1 MRKSKKSKILS
12 LMLCMSMILSTFTFT
27 SGAVFAEETGTTAA
41 SAEQQPT
48 EPTDNAADSTDE
60 TTSTDSTKSSQ
71 QDTDKND
78 ITKMTVKE
86 QFEYLASLKTDAERK
101 AEIEKLSEAQREA
114 LQAYVEEQSENSDA
128 ADTKDS
134 ATVSKTVDFTDVAP
148 FLDPVVGKSS
158 TVKSLKKSAKLMT
171 AKLAD
176 FVSAVK
182 TAAAANVSEGSERV
196 DNDGIVTSKT
206 AAKNADGTYKIRLE
220 SYVTGSTTS
229 STVTETIPT
238 DIVLVLDQSGSMAE
252 SFGYKYNEITGYPKY
267 NEYYYQ
273 KANPS
278 SYSSST
284 PNLWYKLDNG
294 EYVEVKVQRAGEWEL
309 DKYTYTYT
317 YTYNGKT
324 TTLGTS
330 TGVWKDP
337 GYTFYTKEKDTSTT
351 KLAALKNAVTSFSN
365 SVAEKTKGAD
375 GQAGTSD
382 DVNHRIAIVG
392 FGSDGDS
399 RSYYYT
405 NTELFNGST
414 QIRYDQLKKSDYES
428 AFQDMSTSDGQSKVK
443 ASIGALAAEG
453 ATRADLGMDMAQ
465 NVLTNNPVEQGTKRN
480 RVVIMFTDGSP
491 TSSNGFEL
499 NVANNAISK
508 AGDIKDA
515 GTTVYSVGIFDGAD
529 AGSTGSKPNRD
540 LDGDSSSLPAA
551 CNWFM
556 QNLSSNNG
564 NVNIP
569 SYYLS
574 ASDSTALNK
583 IFEEISKQ
591 IDEGGADVK
600 LDSTTVVKDIVSDYF
615 ELPEGT
621 DASKITLKTAD
632 FDGYESDGKTPKWK
646 TEVDASGVTA
656 SIDNKTLNVTGFD
669 FSANY
674 VGIDEEKT
682 AQTKTPRGKK
692 LIIEFNVKARDGFLG
707 GNGVPTNGAD
717 SGIYTKKDGADTV
730 MENFEQ
736 PTVDVPISEIAAK
749 ASDKNV
755 YLDGSLDASDIR
767 SGVTVKAGN
776 STLDLTKENYG
787 LESWQN
793 AFVDISVSAK
803 DKAGNDIFADGYE
816 GMKNLTADDSYT
828 VEASIK
834 AKSDSEGKSAS
845 ANGNV
850 NVFKPELT
858 YKDSIVYYGD
868 KAPESYDGNKV
879 GGTVWKHGD
888 KTSTEVT
895 MTGDAPT
902 LDISYNPAI
911 GDGTYYKDGKIST
924 KQDIPVKATVKI
936 GDKDV
941 TGHVTFKHNDCN
953 PACGFDSTKEQF
965 LIHVKT
971 CSLTVKKTGGVSGE
985 PYVMNIYKDGAETP
999 YTSLTIVG
1007 NAEKTVKE
1015 LPVGTYTVQ
1024 EDTNWAWRYSET
1036 APEITPADG
1045 INLSKD
1051 KTSDKITVKN
1061 QNRYGS
1067 FLNGYS
1073 TVVKNTFG
1081 ESN

>member
-1 MRKSKKSKILS
+1 MRKTRKSKLLS
-12 LMLCMSMILSTFTFT
+12 LVLCMSLIISTFAFMPQI
-27 SGAVFAEETGTTAA
+27 AA
-41 SAEQQPT
+41 ADDSAAPTDATQQAADNT
-48 EPTDNAADSTDE
+48 EPSDS
-60 TTSTDSTKSSQ
+60 
-71 QDTDKND
+71 
-78 ITKMTVKE
+78 
-86 QFEYLASLKTDAERK
+86 
-101 AEIEKLSEAQREA
+101 
-114 LQAYVEEQSENSDA
+114 A
-128 ADTKDS
+128 ADTQSDS
-134 ATVSKTVDFTDVAP
+134 DADSDQKADDSKAADDSDADSGEAEASGVKTVDFTDVAP

-206 AAKNADGTYKIRLE
+206 AAKNDDGTYKIRLE

-238 DIVLVLDQSGSMAE
+238 DIVLVLDQSGSMAD
-252 SFGYKYNEITGYPKY
+252 SFGYKYNEITGTSKY
-267 NEYYYQ
+267 NNYYYY
-273 KANPS
+273 KANPLRS
-278 SYSSST
+278 SSST

-294 EYVEVKVQRAGEWEL
+294 EYVEVKVQRAGEWEIE
-309 DKYTYTYT
+309 KYTYTYT

-330 TGVWKDP
+330 TGIFENP

-392 FGSDGDS
+392 FGSGS
-399 RSYYYT
+399 SGYK

-414 QIRYDQLKKSDYES
+414 QARYDRLKTSDYES

-443 ASIGALAAEG
+443 ASIGALDASG
-453 ATRADLGMDMAQ
+453 ATRADLGMNMAE

-499 NVANNAISK
+499 EVANNAISK
-508 AGDIKDA
+508 ASDIKAA
-515 GTTVYSVGIFDGAD
+515 GATVYSVGIFDGAD

-632 FDGYESDGKTPKWK
+632 FDGYESDGKTAKWK

-656 SIDNKTLNVTGFD
+656 SISDKTLNVTGFD
-669 FSANY
+669 FSENY
-674 VGIDEEKT
+674 VGIDEDKT
-682 AQTKTPRGKK
+682 AGTKTPRGKK

-707 GNGVPTNGAD
+707 GNGVPTNGTD

-736 PTVDVPISEIAAK
+736 PTVDVPISKITAE

-767 SGVTVKAGN
+767 SSVAVKAGN

-803 DKAGNDIFADGYE
+803 DKADNDIFADGYE
-816 GMKNLTADDSYT
+816 GMTNLTADVSYT

-834 AKSDSEGKSAS
+834 AKSGSGGNTDSAT
-845 ANGNV
+845 GNV
-850 NVFKPELT
+850 NVFNPELT

-868 KAPESYDGNKV
+868 TAPESYDGNKV
-879 GGTVWKHGD
+879 GDTVWKHGD
-888 KTSTEVT
+888 AEDTSVT
-895 MTGDAPT
+895 MTGTKPELT
-902 LDISYNPAI
+902 ISYNPAI
-911 GDGTYYKDGKIST
+911 GDETYYKGGKIST
-924 KQDIPVKATVKI
+924 KQDIPVNVIVKI
-936 GDKDV
+936 GGKDV
-941 TGHVTFKHNDCN
+941 TGHVTFRHNDCD
-953 PACGFDSTKEQF
+953 PKCGFDSKKEQF

-971 CSLTVKKTGGVSGE
+971 CSLTVKKTGGVTGE
-985 PYVMNIYKDGAETP
+985 PYVMYIYKDGAETP

-1007 NAEKTVKE
+1007 NAEKIVKE
-1015 LPVGTYTVQ
+1015 LPVGTYTVK
-1024 EDTNWAWRYSET
+1024 EDTNWAWRYSKTE
-1036 APEITPADG
+1036 PEITPADG
-1045 INLSKD
+1045 VSLSNE

>member
-1 MRKSKKSKILS
+1 MRKTRKSKLLS
-12 LMLCMSMILSTFTFT
+12 LVLCMSLIISTFAFMPQI
-27 SGAVFAEETGTTAA
+27 AA
-41 SAEQQPT
+41 ADDSAAPTDATQQAADNT
-48 EPTDNAADSTDE
+48 EPSDS
-60 TTSTDSTKSSQ
+60 
-71 QDTDKND
+71 
-78 ITKMTVKE
+78 
-86 QFEYLASLKTDAERK
+86 
-101 AEIEKLSEAQREA
+101 
-114 LQAYVEEQSENSDA
+114 A
-128 ADTKDS
+128 ADTQSDS
-134 ATVSKTVDFTDVAP
+134 DADSDQKADDSKAADDSDADSGEAEASGVKTVDFTDVAP

-206 AAKNADGTYKIRLE
+206 AAKNDDGTYKIRLE

-238 DIVLVLDQSGSMAE
+238 DIVLVLDQSGSMAD
-252 SFGYKYNEITGYPKY
+252 SFGYKYNEITGTSKY
-267 NEYYYQ
+267 NNYYYY
-273 KANPS
+273 KANPLRS
-278 SYSSST
+278 SSST

-294 EYVEVKVQRAGEWEL
+294 EYVEVKVQRAGEWEIE
-309 DKYTYTYT
+309 KYTYTYT

-330 TGVWKDP
+330 TGIFENP

-392 FGSDGDS
+392 FGSGS
-399 RSYYYT
+399 SGYK

-414 QIRYDQLKKSDYES
+414 QARYDRLKTSDYES

-443 ASIGALAAEG
+443 ASIGALDASG
-453 ATRADLGMDMAQ
+453 ATRADLGMNMAE

-499 NVANNAISK
+499 EVANNAISK
-508 AGDIKDA
+508 ASDIKAA
-515 GTTVYSVGIFDGAD
+515 GATVYSVGIFDGAD

-632 FDGYESDGKTPKWK
+632 FDGYESDGKTAKWK

-656 SIDNKTLNVTGFD
+656 SISDKTLNVTGFD
-669 FSANY
+669 FSENY
-674 VGIDEEKT
+674 VGIDEDKT
-682 AQTKTPRGKK
+682 AGTKTPRGKK

-707 GNGVPTNGAD
+707 GNGVPTNGTD

-730 MENFEQ
+730 MEIFEQ
-736 PTVDVPISEIAAK
+736 PTVDVPISKITAEAY
-749 ASDKNV
+749 DKNV
-755 YLDGSLDASDIR
+755 YLDGSLDASAIK
-767 SGVTVKAGN
+767 SGITVKAGN
-776 STLDLTKENYG
+776 IALKLAETNYG

-834 AKSDSEGKSAS
+834 AKSGSGGNTAS

-879 GGTVWKHGD
+879 GGTVWKHG
-888 KTSTEVT
+888 STTDTDEGVD
-895 MTGDAPT
+895 MTGTKPELT
-902 LDISYNPAI
+902 ISYNPAI
-911 GDGTYYKDGKIST
+911 GDATYYKDGKIST
-924 KQDIPVKATVKI
+924 KQEIPVKATVKI

-953 PACGFDSTKEQF
+953 PACEFDKDKEQF

-971 CSLTVKKTGGVSGE
+971 CSLTVEKTGGVTGE
-985 PYVMNIYKDGAETP
+985 PYVMYIYKDGAETP

-1015 LPVGTYTVQ
+1015 LPVGTYTVK

-1036 APEITPADG
+1036 EPEITPAG
-1045 INLSKD
+1045 GVSLSNE

-1073 TVVKNTFG
+1073 TVVKNTFDK
-1081 ESN
+1081 SN

>member
-1 MRKSKKSKILS
+1 MQSPVP
-12 LMLCMSMILSTFTFT
+12 
-27 SGAVFAEETGTTAA
+27 AVLQSDDPYETASQRGEVDAA
-41 SAEQQPT
+41 ADDSAAPTDATQQAADNT
-48 EPTDNAADSTDE
+48 EPSDS
-60 TTSTDSTKSSQ
+60 
-71 QDTDKND
+71 
-78 ITKMTVKE
+78 
-86 QFEYLASLKTDAERK
+86 
-101 AEIEKLSEAQREA
+101 
-114 LQAYVEEQSENSDA
+114 A
-128 ADTKDS
+128 ADTQSDS
-134 ATVSKTVDFTDVAP
+134 DADSDQKADDSKAADDSDADSGEAEASGVKTVDFTDVAP

-206 AAKNADGTYKIRLE
+206 AAKNDDGTYKIRLE

-238 DIVLVLDQSGSMAE
+238 DIVLVLDQSGSMAD
-252 SFGYKYNEITGYPKY
+252 SFGYKYNEITGTSKY
-267 NEYYYQ
+267 NNYYYY
-273 KANPS
+273 KANPLRS
-278 SYSSST
+278 SSST

-294 EYVEVKVQRAGEWEL
+294 EYVEVKVQRAGEWEIE
-309 DKYTYTYT
+309 KYTYTYT

-330 TGVWKDP
+330 TGIFENP

-392 FGSDGDS
+392 FGSGS
-399 RSYYYT
+399 SGYK

-414 QIRYDQLKKSDYES
+414 QARYDRLKTSDYES

-443 ASIGALAAEG
+443 ASIGALDASG
-453 ATRADLGMDMAQ
+453 ATRADLGMNMAE

-499 NVANNAISK
+499 EVANNAISK
-508 AGDIKDA
+508 ASDIKAA
-515 GTTVYSVGIFDGAD
+515 GATVYSVGIFDGAD

-632 FDGYESDGKTPKWK
+632 FDGYESDGKTAKWK

-656 SIDNKTLNVTGFD
+656 SISDKTLNVTGFD
-669 FSANY
+669 FSENY
-674 VGIDEEKT
+674 VGIDEDKT
-682 AQTKTPRGKK
+682 AGTKTPRGKK

-707 GNGVPTNGAD
+707 GNGVPTNGTD

-736 PTVDVPISEIAAK
+736 PTVDVPISKITAEAY
-749 ASDKNV
+749 DKNV
-755 YLDGSLDASDIR
+755 YLDGSLDASAIK
-767 SGVTVKAGN
+767 SGITVKAGN
-776 STLDLTKENYG
+776 IALKLAETNYG

-834 AKSDSEGKSAS
+834 AKSGSGGNTAS

-879 GGTVWKHGD
+879 GGTVWKHG
-888 KTSTEVT
+888 STTDTDEGVD
-895 MTGDAPT
+895 MTGTKPELT
-902 LDISYNPAI
+902 ISYNPAI
-911 GDGTYYKDGKIST
+911 GDATYYKDGKIST
-924 KQDIPVKATVKI
+924 KQEIPVKATVKI

-953 PACGFDSTKEQF
+953 PACEFDKDKEQF

-971 CSLTVKKTGGVSGE
+971 CSLTVEKTGGVTGE
-985 PYVMNIYKDGAETP
+985 PYVMYIYKDGAETP

-1015 LPVGTYTVQ
+1015 LPVGTYTVK

-1036 APEITPADG
+1036 EPEITPAG
-1045 INLSKD
+1045 GVSLSNE

-1073 TVVKNTFG
+1073 TVVKNTFDK
-1081 ESN
+1081 SN

>member
-1 MRKSKKSKILS
+1 MRKTRKSKLLS
-12 LMLCMSMILSTFTFT
+12 LVLCMSLIISTFAFMPQI
-27 SGAVFAEETGTTAA
+27 AA
-41 SAEQQPT
+41 ADDSAAPTDATQQAADNT
-48 EPTDNAADSTDE
+48 EPSDS
-60 TTSTDSTKSSQ
+60 
-71 QDTDKND
+71 
-78 ITKMTVKE
+78 
-86 QFEYLASLKTDAERK
+86 
-101 AEIEKLSEAQREA
+101 
-114 LQAYVEEQSENSDA
+114 A
-128 ADTKDS
+128 ADTQSDS
-134 ATVSKTVDFTDVAP
+134 DADSDQKADDSKAADDSDADSGEAEASGVKTVDFTDVAP

-206 AAKNADGTYKIRLE
+206 AAKNDDGTYKIRLE

-238 DIVLVLDQSGSMAE
+238 DIVLVLDQSGSMAD
-252 SFGYKYNEITGYPKY
+252 SFGYKYNEITGTSKY
-267 NEYYYQ
+267 NNYYYY
-273 KANPS
+273 KANPLRS
-278 SYSSST
+278 SSST

-294 EYVEVKVQRAGEWEL
+294 EYVEVKVQRAGEWEIE
-309 DKYTYTYT
+309 KYTYT

-330 TGVWKDP
+330 TGIFENP

-392 FGSDGDS
+392 FGSGS
-399 RSYYYT
+399 SGYK

-414 QIRYDQLKKSDYES
+414 QARYDRLKTSDYES

-443 ASIGALAAEG
+443 ASIGALDASG
-453 ATRADLGMDMAQ
+453 ATRADLGMNMAE

-499 NVANNAISK
+499 EVANNAISK
-508 AGDIKDA
+508 ASDIKAA
-515 GTTVYSVGIFDGAD
+515 GATVYSVGIFDGAD

-632 FDGYESDGKTPKWK
+632 FDGYESDGKTAKWK

-656 SIDNKTLNVTGFD
+656 SISDKTLNVTGFD
-669 FSANY
+669 FSENY
-674 VGIDEEKT
+674 VGIDEDKT
-682 AQTKTPRGKK
+682 AGTKTPRGKK

-707 GNGVPTNGAD
+707 GNGVPTNGTD

-730 MENFEQ
+730 MEIFEQ
-736 PTVDVPISEIAAK
+736 PTVDVPISKITAEAY
-749 ASDKNV
+749 DKNV
-755 YLDGSLDASDIR
+755 YLDGSLDASAIK
-767 SGVTVKAGN
+767 SGITVKAGN
-776 STLDLTKENYG
+776 IALKLAETNYG

-834 AKSDSEGKSAS
+834 AKSGSGGNTAS

-879 GGTVWKHGD
+879 GGTVWKHG
-888 KTSTEVT
+888 STTDTDEGVD
-895 MTGDAPT
+895 MTGTKPELT
-902 LDISYNPAI
+902 ISYNPAI
-911 GDGTYYKDGKIST
+911 GDATYYKDGKIST
-924 KQDIPVKATVKI
+924 KQEIPVKATVKI

-953 PACGFDSTKEQF
+953 PACEFDKDKEQF

-971 CSLTVKKTGGVSGE
+971 CSLTVEKTGGVTGE
-985 PYVMNIYKDGAETP
+985 PYVMYIYKDGAETP

-1015 LPVGTYTVQ
+1015 LPVGTYTVK

-1036 APEITPADG
+1036 EPEITPAG
-1045 INLSKD
+1045 GVSLSNE

-1073 TVVKNTFG
+1073 TVVKNTFDK
-1081 ESN
+1081 SN

>member
-375 GQAGTSD
+375 GKT
-382 DVNHRIAIVG
+382 VNHRIAIVG
-392 FGSDGDS
+392 FGSGS
-399 RSYYYT
+399 SGYK

-453 ATRADLGMDMAQ
+453 ATRADLGMEMAQ

-499 NVANNAISK
+499 KVANNAISK
-508 AGDIKDA
+508 ASNIKAA

-529 AGSTGSKPNRD
+529 AGSAGTKPSGD

-646 TEVDASGVTA
+646 TEETASGVTA
-656 SIDNKTLNVTGFD
+656 SISDKTLKVTGFD

-674 VGIDEEKT
+674 VGIDEDKT
-682 AQTKTPRGKK
+682 AGTKTPRGKK

-736 PTVDVPISEIAAK
+736 PTVDVPISEITAE

-767 SGVTVKAGN
+767 SSVAVKAGN

-787 LESWQN
+787 LVSWQN

-834 AKSDSEGKSAS
+834 AKSGSGGNTAS

-936 GDKDV
+936 GDKNV

-953 PACGFDSTKEQF
+953 PACGFDKDKEQF

-971 CSLTVKKTGGVSGE
+971 CSLTVEKTGGVAGE

-1007 NAEKTVKE
+1007 NAKKIVKE
-1015 LPVGTYTVQ
+1015 LPVGTYTVK
-1024 EDTNWAWRYSET
+1024 EDTNWAWRYSKTE
-1036 APEITPADG
+1036 PEITPAG
-1045 INLSKD
+1045 GVSLSRD
-1051 KTSDKITVKN
+1051 KTSGEITVKN

-1073 TVVKNTFG
+1073 TVVKNTFDK
-1081 ESN
+1081 SN

>member
-1 MRKSKKSKILS
+1 MRKTRKSKLLS
-12 LMLCMSMILSTFTFT
+12 LVLCMSLIISTFAFMPQI
-27 SGAVFAEETGTTAA
+27 AA
-41 SAEQQPT
+41 ADDSAAPTDATQQAADNT
-48 EPTDNAADSTDE
+48 EPSDS
-60 TTSTDSTKSSQ
+60 
-71 QDTDKND
+71 
-78 ITKMTVKE
+78 
-86 QFEYLASLKTDAERK
+86 
-101 AEIEKLSEAQREA
+101 
-114 LQAYVEEQSENSDA
+114 A
-128 ADTKDS
+128 ADTQSDS
-134 ATVSKTVDFTDVAP
+134 DADSDQKADDSKAADDSDADSGEAEASGVKTVDFTDVAP

-176 FVSAVK
+176 FVSTVK

-206 AAKNADGTYKIRLE
+206 AAKNDDGTYKIRLE

-238 DIVLVLDQSGSMAE
+238 DIVLVLDQSGSMAD
-252 SFGYKYNEITGYPKY
+252 SFGYKYNEITGTSKY
-267 NEYYYQ
+267 NNYYYY
-273 KANPS
+273 KANPLRS
-278 SYSSST
+278 SSST

-294 EYVEVKVQRAGEWEL
+294 EYVEVKVQRAGEWEIE
-309 DKYTYTYT
+309 KYTYT

-330 TGVWKDP
+330 TGIFENP

-392 FGSDGDS
+392 FGSGS
-399 RSYYYT
+399 SGYK

-414 QIRYDQLKKSDYES
+414 QARYDRLKTSDYES

-443 ASIGALAAEG
+443 ASIGALDASG
-453 ATRADLGMDMAQ
+453 ATRADLGMNMAE

-499 NVANNAISK
+499 EVANNAISK
-508 AGDIKDA
+508 ASDIKAA
-515 GTTVYSVGIFDGAD
+515 GATVYSVGIFDGAD

-834 AKSDSEGKSAS
+834 AKSGSGGNTAS

-924 KQDIPVKATVKI
+924 KQEIPVKATVKI

-953 PACGFDSTKEQF
+953 PACEFDKDKEQF

-971 CSLTVKKTGGVSGE
+971 CSLTVEKTGGVTGE
-985 PYVMNIYKDGAETP
+985 PYVMYIYKDGAETP

-1036 APEITPADG
+1036 APEITSADG

>member
-1 MRKSKKSKILS
+1 MRKTRKSKLLS
-12 LMLCMSMILSTFTFT
+12 LVLCMSLIISTFAFMPQI
-27 SGAVFAEETGTTAA
+27 AA
-41 SAEQQPT
+41 ADDSAAPTDATQQAADNT
-48 EPTDNAADSTDE
+48 EPSDS
-60 TTSTDSTKSSQ
+60 
-71 QDTDKND
+71 
-78 ITKMTVKE
+78 
-86 QFEYLASLKTDAERK
+86 
-101 AEIEKLSEAQREA
+101 
-114 LQAYVEEQSENSDA
+114 A
-128 ADTKDS
+128 ADTQSDS
-134 ATVSKTVDFTDVAP
+134 DADSDQKADDSKAADDSDADSGEAEASGVKTVDFTDVAP

-238 DIVLVLDQSGSMAE
+238 DIVLVLDQSGSMAD
-252 SFGYKYNEITGYPKY
+252 SFGYKYNEITGTSKY
-267 NEYYYQ
+267 NNYYYY
-273 KANPS
+273 KANPLRS
-278 SYSSST
+278 SSST

-294 EYVEVKVQRAGEWEL
+294 EYVEVKVQRAGEWEIE
-309 DKYTYTYT
+309 KYTYTYT

-330 TGVWKDP
+330 TGIFENP

-392 FGSDGDS
+392 FGSGS
-399 RSYYYT
+399 SGYK

-414 QIRYDQLKKSDYES
+414 QARYDRLETSDYES

-443 ASIGALAAEG
+443 ASIGALDASG
-453 ATRADLGMDMAQ
+453 ATRADLGMNMAE

-499 NVANNAISK
+499 EVANNAISK
-508 AGDIKDA
+508 ASDIKAA
-515 GTTVYSVGIFDGAD
+515 GATVYSVGIFDGAD

-632 FDGYESDGKTPKWK
+632 FDGYESDGKTAKWK

-656 SIDNKTLNVTGFD
+656 SISDKTLNVTGFD
-669 FSANY
+669 FSENY
-674 VGIDEEKT
+674 VGIDEDKT
-682 AQTKTPRGKK
+682 AGTKTPRGKK

-707 GNGVPTNGAD
+707 GNGVPTNGTD

-736 PTVDVPISEIAAK
+736 PTVDVPISKITAEAY
-749 ASDKNV
+749 DKNV
-755 YLDGSLDASDIR
+755 YLDGSLDASAIK
-767 SGVTVKAGN
+767 SGITVKAGN
-776 STLDLTKENYG
+776 IALKLAETNYG

-834 AKSDSEGKSAS
+834 AKSGSGGNTAS

-879 GGTVWKHGD
+879 GGTVWKHG
-888 KTSTEVT
+888 STTDTDEGVD
-895 MTGDAPT
+895 MTGTKPELT
-902 LDISYNPAI
+902 ISYNPAI
-911 GDGTYYKDGKIST
+911 GDATYYKDGKIST
-924 KQDIPVKATVKI
+924 KQEIPVKATVKI

-953 PACGFDSTKEQF
+953 PACEFDKDKEQF

-971 CSLTVKKTGGVSGE
+971 CSLTVEKTGGVTGE
-985 PYVMNIYKDGAETP
+985 PYVMYIYKDGAETP